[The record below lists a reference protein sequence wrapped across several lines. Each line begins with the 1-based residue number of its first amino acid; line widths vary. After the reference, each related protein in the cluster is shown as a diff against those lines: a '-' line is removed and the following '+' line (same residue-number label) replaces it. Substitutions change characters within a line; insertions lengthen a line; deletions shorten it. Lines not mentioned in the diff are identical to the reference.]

1 MSTRRPL
8 TSLEAAGGLRFALF
22 DDGHAR
28 IGWGEPDWL
37 GPVAL
42 ALEKEAPPALRGW
55 EPFSGED
62 DLGPFRGLALGFSPL
77 PWPVR
82 ASVRAYTDQ
91 PVLVFRSEATDELV
105 GLATGELTRPALV
118 WPWLSPGRR
127 DPGGA
132 PPGARGFGHQLTE
145 FSFPTLSGDRLA
157 DFFLFPNRPAALA
170 PLWLIAPGGRCLM
183 LAPLDGFHDQ
193 VIAVPR
199 GPGEAA
205 RGVRCGWSGDLDSV
219 PAGFATELALWA
231 GPGPRRALE
240 AWAAALRRRHAVR
253 RPSRYADDTVARLS
267 YWTDNGAA
275 YWYRSEPGMDVTQT
289 LAGVAA
295 SLRGSAVPV
304 RAFELD
310 SWFYPHE
317 KTRPVNP
324 QGQEHVPPTGMLS
337 WEPRADLLPDG
348 IEGLRKRLGDPPL
361 ILHGRHLSS
370 ASPYLQEYEAWVDG
384 DRAHPIG
391 EELFDRLLAQAA
403 SWGAISY
410 EQDWLVEIW
419 LGVRGLR
426 ERPGRVRAWQEGLD
440 AAAARHG
447 LSLIWCMA
455 TPADFFQTLTL
466 NRVVAIRT
474 SGDYRYLSGNAS
486 HWVRFLYTNALAR
499 ALGLLPFKDVFLT
512 ARDADGL
519 DGDPHAE
526 AEAMLAALSAGPVG
540 IGDRIGRTDPD
551 LVRRTCRAD
560 GLLVKP
566 DLPIAAL
573 ERCFL
578 ADAWFEPALLVGET
592 ISQHPAGRF
601 VYLAAMNAWR
611 GGATLRGE
619 VSLADLGDARPTGPF
634 VVYDWRS
641 GRFARGDPSGALTFE
656 LAPSGWDLRVLC
668 PWLPAGVAVFG
679 DTRLYATAGDRRLQ
693 GLRATD
699 SGFALGVLG
708 ARGEAVRIEGCSER
722 PLARVSA
729 WTPTEGERA
738 LSRAQ
743 AETPGGGFW
752 QDAAGGRF
760 EIRVEIPASGW
771 LRLSA
776 ELR

>member
-1 MSTRRPL
+1 MA
-8 TSLEAAGGLRFALF
+8 LEAAGGLRFALHE
-22 DDGHAR
+22 DGQGRVA
-28 IGWGEPDWL
+28 WGEPDWL

-42 ALEKEAPPALRGW
+42 SLQKEGAPALHGW
-55 EPFSGED
+55 EPFAGED
-62 DLGPFRGLALGFSPL
+62 DLGAFRGLELTFAPL
-77 PWPVR
+77 PFAVR
-82 ASVRAYTDQ
+82 TSLRAYTDQ
-91 PVLVFRSEATDELV
+91 PVLVFRSQAREDLV
-105 GLATGELTRPALV
+105 GLSTGELARPALA

-127 DPGGA
+127 EAGGV
-132 PPGARGFGHQLTE
+132 PEGARGFGHQLTE
-145 FSFPTLSGDRLA
+145 FAFPTLSDASLA
-157 DFFLFPNRPAALA
+157 GFFLFPNRPPVIE
-170 PLWLIAPGGRCLM
+170 PLWLIAPGGRCLL
-183 LAPLDGFHDQ
+183 LAPLDGFHEQ

-199 GPGEAA
+199 GAGEAA
-205 RGVRCGWSGDLDSV
+205 RGVRCGWHGDLEGV

-231 GPGPRRALE
+231 GPGPRRVLE
-240 AWAAALRRRHAVR
+240 AWASVLRRRHATR

-289 LAGVAA
+289 LASVAA

-324 QGQEHVPPTGMLS
+324 QGQDLVPPTGMLT
-337 WEPRADLLPDG
+337 WQPREDLLPDG

-370 ASPYLQEYEAWVDG
+370 ASPYLREFEAWVDG

-391 EELFDRLLAQAA
+391 PELFDRFLAQAA

-447 LSLIWCMA
+447 LSLVWCMA

-466 NRVVAIRT
+466 DRVVSIRT

-540 IGDRIGRTDPD
+540 IGDRIGRTD
-551 LVRRTCRAD
+551 LGIVRRTCRAD

-573 ERCFL
+573 ERCFR
-578 ADAWFEPALLVGET
+578 ADAWFEPVLLVGET

-601 VYLAAMNAWR
+601 GYVAAMNAWR
-611 GGATLRGE
+611 GATTLKDQVAFAE
-619 VSLADLGDARPTGPF
+619 LGDARPTAPF

-641 GRFARGDPSGALTFE
+641 GRFERGDPGGALAFE

-668 PWLPAGVAVFG
+668 PWLPAGIAVFG
-679 DTRLYATAGDRRLQ
+679 DTGLYATAGDRRLQ

-699 SGFALGVLG
+699 SGFALDLLG
-708 ARGEAVRIEGCSER
+708 ARGERVRIEGCSEP
-722 PLARVSA
+722 PLVRVSA
-729 WTPTEGERA
+729 WTPGGGERSLPRVDGEA
-738 LSRAQ
+738 APS
-743 AETPGGGFW
+743 GYS
-752 QDAAGGRF
+752 QDAASGRF
-760 EIRVEIPASGW
+760 QIRVEIPASGW

-776 ELR
+776 AVR

>member
-1 MSTRRPL
+1 MPL
-8 TSLEAAGGLRFALF
+8 PKELTALVAADGLRFALF
-22 DDGHAR
+22 DDGQAR
-28 IGWGEPDWL
+28 VAWGEPDWL
-37 GPVAL
+37 GPIAL
-42 ALEKEAPPALRGW
+42 ALEKGAAPALQRW
-55 EPFSGED
+55 EPFDGED
-62 DLGPFRGLALGFSPL
+62 DLGRFRGLELRFAPL
-77 PWPVR
+77 PFAV
-82 ASVRAYTDQ
+82 ATSVRAYTDR
-91 PVLVFRSEATDELV
+91 PVLVFRSQAREELA
-105 GLATGELTRPALV
+105 GLATGELARPALA
-118 WPWLSPGRR
+118 WPWLQPGRR
-127 DPGGA
+127 GAGGA
-132 PPGARGFGHQLTE
+132 PVGARGFGHQFTE
-145 FSFPTLSGDRLA
+145 FSFPTLSGDTLA
-157 DFFLFPNRPAALA
+157 DFFLFPNRPAVVA
-170 PLWLIAPGGRCLM
+170 PLWLIAPGGRCLL
-183 LAPLDGFHDQ
+183 LAPQDAFHDQ
-193 VIAVPR
+193 LIAVPR
-199 GPGEAA
+199 GAGEAA
-205 RGVRCGWSGDLDSV
+205 RGVRCGWNGDLDFV

-240 AWAAALRRRHAVR
+240 AWASSLLRRHATQ
-253 RPSRYADDTVARLS
+253 RPSRYADDTVSRLS
-267 YWTDNGAA
+267 YWTDNGGA
-275 YWYRSEPGMDVTQT
+275 YWYRTEPGMDVTQT

-317 KTRPVNP
+317 KTRSVNP
-324 QGQEHVPPTGMLS
+324 QGQEHVPPTGLLR

-370 ASPYLQEYEAWVDG
+370 ASPYLQEFEAWVDG

-391 EELFDRLLAQAA
+391 PELFDRFLAQAA

-426 ERPGRVRAWQEGLD
+426 ERPGRVRAWQEELD
-440 AAAARHG
+440 ASAARHG
-447 LSLIWCMA
+447 LSLVWCMG

-466 NRVVAIRT
+466 KRVVAIRT
-474 SGDYRYLSGNAS
+474 SGDYRYLSGNAG

-499 ALGLLPFKDVFLT
+499 ALGLLPFKDVFMT
-512 ARDADGL
+512 ARDANGL

-526 AEAMLAALSAGPVG
+526 AEAMLSALSAGPVG
-540 IGDRIGRTDPD
+540 IGDRIGRTDPA

-578 ADAWFEPALLVGET
+578 ADAWFEPSLLVGET

-601 VYLAAMNAWR
+601 VYVAAMNAWR
-611 GGATLRGE
+611 GATPLAGE
-619 VSLADLGDARPTGPF
+619 VAFAELGDVRPTAPF
-634 VVYDWRS
+634 VVYHWRS
-641 GRFARGDPSGALTFE
+641 RRFERGDPDGALRFE

-668 PWLPAGVAVFG
+668 PWLPAGIAVFG
-679 DTRLYATAGDRRLQ
+679 DTSLYATAGDRRLQ

-699 SGFALGVLG
+699 GGLSLDVLG
-708 ARGEAVRIEGCSER
+708 ARGERVCIEGCSER

-729 WTPTEGERA
+729 WTPADGERA
-738 LSRAQ
+738 LPPADEE
-743 AETPGGGFW
+743 A
-752 QDAAGGRF
+752 AAGGFSRDTVSGRF
-760 EIRVEIPASGW
+760 QIRVEIPACGW

-776 ELR
+776 EMR

>member
-1 MSTRRPL
+1 MEP
-8 TSLEAAGGLRFALF
+8 TSLEAAGGLRFRLPA
-22 DDGHAR
+22 DGAAR

-37 GPVAL
+37 GPVGL
-42 ALEKEAPPALRGW
+42 SLEKEGAASLRGW

-62 DLGPFRGLALGFSPL
+62 DLGAFRGLELSFAPL
-77 PWPVR
+77 PFPVR
-82 ASVRAYTDQ
+82 TSVRAYADRAL
-91 PVLVFRSEATDELV
+91 LVFRCEAREEIA
-105 GLATGELTRPALV
+105 GLATGELARPALA
-118 WPWLSPGRR
+118 WPWLRPDLREA
-127 DPGGA
+127 GGV
-132 PPGARGFGHQLTE
+132 PEGARGFGHQLTE
-145 FSFPTLSGDRLA
+145 FAFPTLSDASLA
-157 DFFLFPNRPAALA
+157 GFFLFPNRPPVIE
-170 PLWLIAPGGRCLM
+170 PLWLIAPDGRCLL
-183 LAPLDGFHDQ
+183 LAPMDAFHDQ

-199 GPGEAA
+199 GTGEAA
-205 RGVRCGWSGDLDSV
+205 RGVRCGWNGDLEGV
-219 PAGFATELALWA
+219 PAGFASELALQA
-231 GPGPRRALE
+231 GPGPRSALE
-240 AWAAALRRRHAVR
+240 AWAAMLRRRHGTS

-267 YWTDNGAA
+267 YWTDNGGA
-275 YWYRSEPGMDVTQT
+275 YWYRTEPGMDVTQT

-295 SLRGSAVPV
+295 SLRGAAVPV

-317 KTRPVNP
+317 KTRAVNP
-324 QGQEHVPPTGMLS
+324 EGQERVPPTGLLT

-361 ILHGRHLSS
+361 ILHGRHISS
-370 ASPYLQEYEAWVDG
+370 ASPYLREFEAWVDG
-384 DRAHPIG
+384 DRAHPTG
-391 EELFDRLLAQAA
+391 PELFDRFLAQAA
-403 SWGAISY
+403 GWGAISY

-466 NRVVAIRT
+466 KRVVSIRT

-499 ALGLLPFKDVFLT
+499 ALGLHPFKDVFMT
-512 ARDADGL
+512 ARDGDGL

-526 AEAMLAALSAGPVG
+526 AEAMLSALSAGPVG
-540 IGDRIGRTDPD
+540 IGDRIGRTDTAI
-551 LVRRTCRAD
+551 VRRTCRAD

-578 ADAWFEPALLVGET
+578 ADAWFEPVLLVGET

-601 VYLAAMNAWR
+601 AYVAAMNAYR
-611 GGATLRGE
+611 GNTRLSGQVAFSELGE
-619 VSLADLGDARPTGPF
+619 ARPGTPF
-634 VVYDWRS
+634 VVYDWRT
-641 GRFARGDPSGALTFE
+641 GGFERGDPGGALAFE
-656 LAPSGWDLRVLC
+656 LEPSGWDLRVLC
-668 PWLPAGVAVFG
+668 PWLPAGIAVFG

-693 GLRATD
+693 GLRATEN
-699 SGFALGVLG
+699 GFLVDVLG
-708 ARGEAVRIEGCSER
+708 ARGETVCIEGCSER

-729 WTPTEGERA
+729 WTP
-738 LSRAQ
+738 
-743 AETPGGGFW
+743 
-752 QDAAGGRF
+752 AGGEASLPRKSEAADASGFSQDSASGRF
-760 EIRVEIPASGW
+760 AIRVEIPASGW